1 MNKCCEK
8 RRTGFLSGIFYG
20 LIPHIGCVLFF
31 IFTVLGTTAIS
42 SFFRDFLL
50 SKNSFYWLIVFSF
63 ILAVASSILYLL
75 KNKSF
80 NLVGIK
86 TNKNYLFTLFSG
98 VILTNILFF
107 FVIFPMFANLNFT
120 KSQNPVFSSKITITT
135 DIPCSGH
142 APLVISDL
150 EKINGVG
157 DVKYKFPNSFDIS
170 YNPEILNKDII
181 LSAEI
186 LKIFKAKESL

>member
-8 RRTGFLSGIFYG
+8 RKGGFLNGVFYG
-20 LIPHIGCVLFF
+20 LIPHIGCILFF
-31 IFTVLGTTAIS
+31 IFAVLGTTAIS

-50 SKNSFYWLIVFSF
+50 SKNSFYWLIALSF
-63 ILAVASSILYLL
+63 ILAAISSVLYLL

-80 NLVGIK
+80 NLIGIK
-86 TNKNYLFTLFSG
+86 NNKNYLFTLFSG

-107 FVIFPMFANLNFT
+107 FVIFPMSANLNFA
-120 KSQNPVFSSKITITT
+120 KNQNPVFSSTISITT

-157 DVKYKFPNSFDIS
+157 VVKYKFPNSFDIS
-170 YNPEILNKDII
+170 YNPEILNKDVI

-186 LKIFKAKESL
+186 LKIFKARESL